1 MLINLSNHPHLNWS
15 DSHFT
20 LASTLYENVESI
32 PFPHIE
38 PEYSSEDLYEIVHCY
53 LTKILDLAKQ
63 FDAKDFTVH
72 IQGESVF
79 VFKLVNLLKQLNI
92 VCIAST
98 TKRDVI
104 DLGTEKVVKFKFIRF
119 REY

>member
-1 MLINLSNHPHLNWS
+1 MLINLTNHSHVLWNETQLN
-15 DSHFT
+15 
-20 LASTLYENVESI
+20 LANKFYQEVVSI

-38 PEYSSEDLYEIVHCY
+38 PEFSSEDLNEIVQYY
-53 LTKILDLAKQ
+53 LTKILDLAKE
-63 FDAKDFTVH
+63 FDAKGFTVH

-79 VFKLVNLLKQLNI
+79 VYKLVSLLKQQGI